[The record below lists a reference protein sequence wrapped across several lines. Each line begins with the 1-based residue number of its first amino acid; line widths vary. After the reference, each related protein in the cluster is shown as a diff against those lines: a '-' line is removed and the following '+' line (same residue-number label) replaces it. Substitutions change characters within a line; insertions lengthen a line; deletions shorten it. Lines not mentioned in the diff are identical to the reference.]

1 MKKKHKQKPE
11 MFSREAV
18 EHAMLDTMR
27 LRAALLLACTELTN
41 GDPIE
46 AWGLAETFYDE
57 APKLLEVLG
66 VETAEKMPGGPAHIV
81 PFPAKQQQG

>member
-1 MKKKHKQKPE
+1 MKKKHKQQ
-11 MFSREAV
+11 MFSREDV
-18 EHAMLDTMR
+18 EYAMLDTMR
-27 LRAALLLACTELTN
+27 LRAALLLACTELTG

-66 VETAEKMPGGPAHIV
+66 AETAERMPGRPAQIV
-81 PFPAKQQQG
+81 PFPAKQQG

>member
-1 MKKKHKQKPE
+1 MKKKHKKQ
-11 MFSREAV
+11 MFSREDV
-18 EHAMLDTMR
+18 EYAMLDTMR
-27 LRAALLLACTELTN
+27 LRAALLLACTELTD

-66 VETAEKMPGGPAHIV
+66 AEAAEKLSGKPAQIL
-81 PFPAKQQQG
+81 PFPAKQG

>member
-1 MKKKHKQKPE
+1 MKKKHKKQ
-11 MFSREAV
+11 MFSREDV
-18 EHAMLDTMR
+18 EYAMLDTMR
-27 LRAALLLACTELTN
+27 LRAALLLACTELTD

-66 VETAEKMPGGPAHIV
+66 AETAEKMPGRPAHIV

>member
-18 EHAMLDTMR
+18 EHVMLDTMR
-27 LRAALLLACTELTN
+27 LRAALLLACTELTD

-66 VETAEKMPGGPAHIV
+66 AEAAEKLSGKPAQIL
-81 PFPAKQQQG
+81 PFPAKQG